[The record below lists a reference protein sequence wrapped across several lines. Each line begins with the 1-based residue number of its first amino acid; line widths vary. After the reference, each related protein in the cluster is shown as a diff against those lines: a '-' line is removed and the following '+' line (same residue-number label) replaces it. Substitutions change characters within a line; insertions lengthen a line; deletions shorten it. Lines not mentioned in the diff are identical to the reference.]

1 MENKTWNVRDQ
12 TDESLMLELSKTY
25 KAIDAAYKMVRQAAN
40 IEDAKYYIDLVFRKK
55 ALASNIEVEILRR
68 EVTHGKE
75 E

>member
-1 MENKTWNVRDQ
+1 MEKKTWNVRDQ
-12 TDESLMLELSKTY
+12 TDENLMKELSKAY

-40 IEDAKYYIDLVFRKK
+40 IEDAKYYIELAFRKK

-68 EVTHGKE
+68 DINHGKE

>member
-1 MENKTWNVRDQ
+1 MKTWNIRDQ
-12 TDESLMLELSKTY
+12 TDENLMKELSKTY
-25 KAIDAAYKMVRQAAN
+25 KAINAAYKMVRQAAN

-68 EVTHGKE
+68 EINHGKE

>member
-1 MENKTWNVRDQ
+1 MEKKTWNIRDQ
-12 TDESLMLELSKTY
+12 TDENLMKELSKTY

-55 ALASNIEVEILRR
+55 ALASNIEGEILRR
-68 EVTHGKE
+68 EINHGKE